1 MTFNENTVS
10 HSHASKLTA
19 ATRRPADFLEIT
31 MRIREVTEKTIT
43 WDFQAIRQNDGKLA
57 AEGFIKCI
65 AVNSEWKAVNLP
77 PELAKT
83 VQEKGR

>member
-1 MTFNENTVS
+1 M
-10 HSHASKLTA
+10 
-19 ATRRPADFLEIT
+19 
-31 MRIREVTEKTIT
+31 
-43 WDFQAIRQNDGKLA
+43 A

-83 VQEKGR
+83 VLEKGR